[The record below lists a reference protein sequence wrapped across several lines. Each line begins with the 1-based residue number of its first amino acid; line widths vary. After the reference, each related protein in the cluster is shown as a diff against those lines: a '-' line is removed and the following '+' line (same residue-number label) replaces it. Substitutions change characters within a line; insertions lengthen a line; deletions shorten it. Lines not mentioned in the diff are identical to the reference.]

1 MKARANYHYDSE
13 VSMDRHVIREFIES
27 ELLSRKSIDHFYDST
42 SLIESGIV
50 DSLGIQSLVAF
61 LEKEF
66 SIEVSDLDLLP
77 DNFESVNAIISYI
90 KGKSA

>member
-1 MKARANYHYDSE
+1 MEKQ
-13 VSMDRHVIREFIES
+13 VIREFIER
-27 ELLSRKSIDHFYDST
+27 EFLSRKSIKDFDENT

-50 DSLGIQSLVAF
+50 DSLGIMSLVAF

-77 DNFESVNAIISYI
+77 ENFDSVNILAQYVQS
-90 KGKSA
+90 KLS